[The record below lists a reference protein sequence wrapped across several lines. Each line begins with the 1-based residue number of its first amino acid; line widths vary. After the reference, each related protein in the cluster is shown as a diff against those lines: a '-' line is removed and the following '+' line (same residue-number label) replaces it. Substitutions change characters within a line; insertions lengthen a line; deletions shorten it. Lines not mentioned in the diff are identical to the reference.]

1 MEENI
6 NNKQK
11 DNAKLP
17 MIQTPIRSIFEKFSR
32 EKDVS
37 LIYGEPIIMDNKR
50 ILPVAKVNYFVG
62 GGGGGGFTDEQ
73 NASGQ
78 GEGAGGAFS
87 IKPIGVYE
95 ITKEDVKFK
104 PIFPINQILTCL
116 SVATLGIAFLIL
128 KKRK

>member
-1 MEENI
+1 MEEKI

-87 IKPIGVYE
+87 IKPVGVYE
-95 ITKEDVKFK
+95 ITEENVKFK
-104 PIFPINQILTCL
+104 PILPINQLLTIF
-116 SVATLGIAFLIL
+116 SIITLGLAFLL
-128 KKRK
+128 KKSRK

>member
-1 MEENI
+1 MEEKTS
-6 NNKQK
+6 KQK

-78 GEGAGGAFS
+78 GEGAGGVFS
-87 IKPIGVYE
+87 IKPVGVYE
-95 ITKEDVKFK
+95 ITEENVKFK
-104 PIFPINQILTCL
+104 PILPINQLLTVF
-116 SVATLGIAFLIL
+116 SIITLGLAFLL
-128 KKRK
+128 KKSRK

>member
-1 MEENI
+1 MEEKTS
-6 NNKQK
+6 KQK
-11 DNAKLP
+11 DNTKLP

-87 IKPIGVYE
+87 IKPVGVYE
-95 ITKEDVKFK
+95 ITEESVKFK
-104 PIFPINQILTCL
+104 PILPINQLLAVFSII
-116 SVATLGIAFLIL
+116 TLGLAFLL
-128 KKRK
+128 NKSRK

>member
-1 MEENI
+1 MEEKT

-50 ILPVAKVNYFVG
+50 VLPVAKVNYFVG

-87 IKPIGVYE
+87 IKPVGVYE
-95 ITKEDVKFK
+95 ITEENVKFK
-104 PIFPINQILTCL
+104 PILPINQLLTIF
-116 SVATLGIAFLIL
+116 SIITLGLAFLL
-128 KKRK
+128 KKSRK

>member
-1 MEENI
+1 MEEKTS
-6 NNKQK
+6 KQK
-11 DNAKLP
+11 DNTKLP

-87 IKPIGVYE
+87 IKPVGVYE
-95 ITKEDVKFK
+95 ITEENVKFK
-104 PIFPINQILTCL
+104 PILPINQLLTVF
-116 SVATLGIAFLIL
+116 SIITLGLAFLL
-128 KKRK
+128 KKSRK